1 METIYIIYVNEEQ
14 DILCKLQHDLSPL
27 KPYVQL
33 EVAMNLEACRTLMK
47 QIETNGNA
55 VALVISD
62 LMLSDGSGID
72 LLGSVSRDCRLARPR
87 KVLLTDV
94 ASHNDM
100 VAAVNDAHIDYCVET
115 PWQPEELLAI
125 AKRLLT
131 RYVVDAGMEYR
142 PLLPILD
149 TEVLCSS
156 IYCPRG

>member
-1 METIYIIYVNEEQ
+1 METIHIICVNEEQ
-14 DILCKLQHDLSPL
+14 NILCKLLHDLSSL

-47 QIETNGNA
+47 QIEDNGDA
-55 VALVISD
+55 VALVISG
-62 LMLSDGSGID
+62 LILPGGSGIE
-72 LLGSVSRDCRLARPR
+72 LLGSITKDCRLARPG
-87 KVLLTDV
+87 KILLTNT

-100 VAAVNDAHIDYCVET
+100 VAAINDAHIDHCIET
-115 PWQPEELLAI
+115 PWQPEELLGI

-131 RYVVDAGMEYR
+131 RYVVEAGMAYR
-142 PLLPILD
+142 PLSPILD